1 MMAWRSH
8 AGLAPNQSKGDQAV
22 MAFRVILSGV
32 TGFVVLIALAGPAS
46 AAGDPAAGEK
56 AFKAKCGACHNIAD
70 DKNKIGPTLKGVYGR
85 KAGEVANFKYS
96 DAMKASG
103 VVWNDANLA
112 SYLKDPKGFV
122 AGNKMTFVG
131 IKDEQQIADV
141 IAYIKQT
148 SGN

>member
-1 MMAWRSH
+1 MRFRSVGKL
-8 AGLAPNQSKGDQAV
+8 ALGLG
-22 MAFRVILSGV
+22 L
-32 TGFVVLIALAGPAS
+32 VLTLAGQAN

-56 AFKAKCGACHNIAD
+56 AFKGKCGACHNATD
-70 DKNKIGPTLKGVYGR
+70 AKNKVGPSLMGVYDR
-85 KAGEVANFKYS
+85 KAGMAADFKYS

-103 VVWNDANLA
+103 VVWNEANLA

-131 IKDEQQIADV
+131 LKDDQQIADV

-148 SGN
+148 SGK